1 MRTWLKVTI
10 GIIVSLIIIF
20 IVGGYILYNSL
31 LESLPIYQG
40 ELKAPSLKSEVKI
53 YFDSLAVP
61 YIVANT
67 DEDVS
72 FTLGYLHASERI
84 FSMDMM
90 RRAGEGR
97 LSEIFGVE
105 TLPFDKM
112 FRTVGLGR
120 TAKMIKEKMN
130 PEGLKLLEA
139 YSRGVNFYIEE
150 KKNDYPVEFDVLGY
164 QPEEWKPEH
173 SIIVIR
179 MMAWELNLGWWTD
192 LTFTELVQKLGE
204 EKVKEILPGYPENA
218 PTIIPSDI
226 KKFSQINSNFIET
239 DKAFRKFIG
248 MTGTHL
254 GSNNWVV
261 NSQMSASGKPIIA
274 NDPHLAYRAP
284 GIWYAAVIKSPNL
297 PDGKAGWNAAGVTLP
312 GVPGIVIG
320 KNENISWTLTN
331 IMTDET
337 DFYFETLDSSRTK
350 YLLDGKWIDLNIIQ
364 DTIETRDGIRE
375 PIEIK
380 YTHRGPIIS
389 NIHPYTFVFNKDES
403 TYPPISMR
411 WLGNEFSDEMDAFL
425 KINKAKNWNE
435 FKSAVEKFNTPGQN
449 FVYADREGNIG
460 YIFGGALPIR
470 PNNATTFV
478 FDGSTA
484 KNDWKGFVPRNELPY
499 LFNPSANLPTGQA
512 GFIATANNKVMK
524 DFKYHITNLWEPSS
538 RIERITELLQSKQK
552 HSVEDYMKYQE
563 DILSPY
569 AKQIVPYI
577 LFAFQDVEVKDK
589 NLSRALQLLE
599 EWNYEMDKYQQ
610 APAIFLTFFDKLM
623 KNIYMDE
630 MGEDLFNQYVFLAN
644 VPYRNIPELLQNPF
658 SDWFND
664 VKKNERKTR
673 DDVIRES
680 MNDALDELENK
691 LGKEVKFWQWGN
703 LHTVTFKHA
712 FAGVSWILDEVINI
726 GPYEISGDGTTIFN
740 TEYSFSESIEKY
752 PLFRHEPFDCE
763 LGPSMRFIYDFAKPD
778 EFYLILTTG
787 QSGNI
792 FSDHYKDQTELFLNG
807 KYMKIRTDEAS
818 ITNQQNSLLRLL
830 PK

>member
-10 GIIVSLIIIF
+10 GIILSLIIIF
-20 IVGGYILYNSL
+20 IVGGYIFYNSL
-31 LESLPIYQG
+31 TESLPVYEG
-40 ELKAPSLKSEVKI
+40 ELKASSLKSEVKI

-61 YIVANT
+61 YIIAEN

-72 FTLGYLHASERI
+72 FALGYLHARERM
-84 FSMDMM
+84 FSMDMI

-112 FRTVGLGR
+112 FRTVGLNR

-130 PEGLKLLEA
+130 PEALKLLEA
-139 YSRGVNFYIEE
+139 YSRGVNFYLEE
-150 KKNDYPVEFDVLGY
+150 KKNEYAVEFDVLSY

-192 LTFTELVQKLGE
+192 LAFTELVQKLGE

-226 KKFSQINSNFIET
+226 KKFAQINTNFIET

-284 GIWYAAVIKSPNL
+284 GIWYAGVIKSPT
-297 PDGKAGWNAAGVTLP
+297 WNAAGVSLP

-320 KNENISWTLTN
+320 KNENISWTLTS

-350 YLLDGKWIDLNIIQ
+350 YLLDGNWQDLTIIA

-380 YTHRGPIIS
+380 YTHRGPMIS
-389 NIHPYTFVFNKDES
+389 NIHPYNFIFNKDES
-403 TYPPISMR
+403 TYPTISMR

-425 KINKAKNWNE
+425 QINKAKNWGE
-435 FKSAVEKFNTPGQN
+435 FKSAVEKFSIPGQN
-449 FVYADREGNIG
+449 FVYAERDGNIG
-460 YIFGGALPIR
+460 YAFGGALPIR
-470 PNNATTFV
+470 PNNTTTFV
-478 FDGSTA
+478 FDGTST
-484 KNDWKGFVPRNELPY
+484 KNDWKGFVSRNELPY
-499 LFNPSANLPTGQA
+499 LFNPSANLPDGKA
-512 GFIATANNKVMK
+512 GYIATANNKVIK

-538 RIERITELLQSKQK
+538 RIERITELLQAKSK
-552 HSVEDYMKYQE
+552 HSVEDYMSYQD

-569 AKQIVPYI
+569 AKSIVPYI
-577 LFAFQDVEVKDK
+577 LFAFQDAEVKDE
-589 NLSRALQLLE
+589 NLAKSLQLLR

-623 KNIYMDE
+623 KNIYLDE
-630 MGEDLFNQYVFLAN
+630 MGDDLFNQYVFLAN
-644 VPYRNIPELLQNPF
+644 VPYRNILELLQNPF
-658 SDWFND
+658 SVWYND
-664 VKKNERKTR
+664 VKQNEMKTR
-673 DDVIRES
+673 DVIIRQNLTE
-680 MNDALDELENK
+680 AIDELENK
-691 LGKEVKFWQWGN
+691 LGKDVKDWQWGR

-712 FAGVSWILDEVINI
+712 FSGASGLLDGVINI

-740 TEYSFSESIEKY
+740 TEYAFSESIEKY

-763 LGPSMRFIYDFAKPD
+763 LGPSMRFIYDFSKPD

-807 KYMKIRTDEAS
+807 KYMKIRTDEKS
-818 ITNQQNSLLRLL
+818 IINQGNKFLRIL
-830 PK
+830 P

>member
-20 IVGGYILYNSL
+20 IIGGYIFYNSL
-31 LESLPIYQG
+31 TESLPVYEG
-40 ELKAPSLKSEVKI
+40 ELNAPSLKSEVKI

-61 YIVANT
+61 YIFAEN
-67 DEDVS
+67 DEDAS
-72 FTLGYLHASERI
+72 FTLGYLHARERM
-84 FSMDMM
+84 FSMDMI

-105 TLPFDKM
+105 TLPFDRM
-112 FRTVGLGR
+112 FRTVGLSR
-120 TAKMIKEKMN
+120 TVKMIKDKMN

-139 YSRGVNFYIEE
+139 YSRGVNFYLEE
-150 KKNDYPVEFDVLGY
+150 KKNKYPVEFDVLGY

-179 MMAWELNLGWWTD
+179 MIAWELNLGWWTD

-204 EKVKEILPGYPENA
+204 EKVQEILPDYPENA
-218 PTIIPSDI
+218 PTIIPSEI
-226 KKFSQINSNFIET
+226 KKFAQININFIET

-284 GIWYAAVIKSPNL
+284 GIWYVAVIKSPT
-297 PDGKAGWNAAGVTLP
+297 WNAAGVTLP
-312 GVPGIVIG
+312 GVPGVVIG
-320 KNENISWTLTN
+320 KNDNISWTLTS

-350 YLLDGKWIDLNIIQ
+350 YLLDGSWKDLIVIE
-364 DTIETRDGIRE
+364 DTINTRDGIKE
-375 PIEIK
+375 PIEIN

-389 NIHPYTFVFNKDES
+389 GIHPYTFVFNNDET

-435 FKSAVEKFNTPGQN
+435 FKSAVEKFNIPGQN

-460 YIFGGALPIR
+460 YAFGGALPIR
-470 PNNATTFV
+470 SGITTTFL
-478 FDGSTA
+478 FDGSTS
-484 KNDWKGFVPRNELPY
+484 KSDWQGFVPRNELPSLY
-499 LFNPSANLPTGQA
+499 DPPANY
-512 GFIATANNKVMK
+512 IATANNKVTK

-538 RIERITELLQSKQK
+538 RIERITELLQAKSK
-552 HSVEDYMKYQE
+552 HSVEDYMNYQE
-563 DILSPY
+563 DIYSPY
-569 AKQIVPYI
+569 AKNIVPYI
-577 LFAFQDVEVKDK
+577 LFTFENVEVKDK
-589 NLSRALQLLE
+589 NLGKSLQLLR
-599 EWNYEMDKYQQ
+599 EWNFEMDKYQQ

-623 KNIYMDE
+623 KNIYLDE

-644 VPYRNIPELLQNPF
+644 VPYRNILDLLQNPY
-658 SDWFND
+658 SAWYND
-664 VKKNERKTR
+664 VKKNARKTR
-673 DDVIRES
+673 DDVIKQS
-680 MNDALDELENK
+680 LTDALDELESK
-691 LGKEVKFWQWGN
+691 LGKDVKDWQWGRI
-703 LHTVTFKHA
+703 HTVTFKHA
-712 FAGVSWILDEVINI
+712 FNGVSGLLDDVINI

-740 TEYSFSESIEKY
+740 TEYAFSESIEEF
-752 PLFRHEPFDCE
+752 PLFQHEPFDCE
-763 LGPSMRFIYDFAKPD
+763 LGPSMRFIYDFARPD

-807 KYMKIRTDEAS
+807 KYMKIHTDEES
-818 ITNQQNSLLRLL
+818 IEVPQNKLLRIL

>member
-1 MRTWLKVTI
+1 MCTWLKVTM
-10 GIIVSLIIIF
+10 GIIFSLIIIF
-20 IVGGYILYNSL
+20 IVGGYIFYNSL
-31 LESLPIYQG
+31 TESLPNYTG

-61 YIVANT
+61 YIFAEN
-67 DEDVS
+67 DEDAA
-72 FTLGYLHASERI
+72 FTLGYLHARERM
-84 FSMDMM
+84 FSMDMI

-112 FRTVGLGR
+112 FRTVGLSR
-120 TAKMIKEKMN
+120 TAEMIKNRMN
-130 PEGLKLLEA
+130 PEALKLLEA
-139 YSRGVNFYIEE
+139 YSRGVNFYLEE
-150 KKNDYPVEFDVLGY
+150 KKNKYPVEFDVLGY

-192 LTFTELVQKLGE
+192 LAFTELVQKLGE

-226 KKFSQINSNFIET
+226 KKFAQINTNFIET

-284 GIWYAAVIKSPNL
+284 GIWYAAVIKSPS
-297 PDGKAGWNAAGVTLP
+297 WNAAGVTLP

-320 KNENISWTLTN
+320 KNENISWTLTS

-350 YLLDGKWIDLNIIQ
+350 YLLDGKWKDLIILE

-375 PIEIK
+375 PIQIK

-389 NIHPYTFVFNKDES
+389 GIHPYNFIFNKDEIS
-403 TYPPISMR
+403 YPPISMR
-411 WLGNEFSDEMDAFL
+411 WIGNEFSDEMDAFL
-425 KINKAKNWNE
+425 KINKAKNWSE
-435 FKSAVEKFNTPGQN
+435 FKSAVEKFNIPGQN
-449 FVYADREGNIG
+449 FVYAERDENIG
-460 YIFGGALPIR
+460 YAFGGALPIR
-470 PNNATTFV
+470 SNNATTFV
-478 FDGSTA
+478 FDGTSS

-499 LFNPSANLPTGQA
+499 LFNPTRN
-512 GFIATANNKVMK
+512 FIATANNKVIK

-538 RIERITELLQSKQK
+538 RIERITELLQSKSK
-552 HSVEDYMKYQE
+552 HSVEDYMTYQQ

-569 AKQIVPYI
+569 AKIIVPYI
-577 LFAFQDVEVKDK
+577 FFAFQDAEVKDE
-589 NLSRALQLLE
+589 NLSQSLRLLR

-610 APAIFLTFFDKLM
+610 APAIFLTFFDMLM

-644 VPYRNIPELLQNPF
+644 VPYRNILELLQNPF
-658 SDWFND
+658 SDWYND

-673 DDVIRES
+673 DDVIRQS

-691 LGKEVKFWQWGN
+691 IGKDVKDWQWGR

-712 FAGVSWILDEVINI
+712 FSGASGLLDGVINI

-740 TEYSFSESIEKY
+740 TEYAFSESIEKY

-792 FSDHYKDQTELFLNG
+792 FSDHYQDQTELFLNG
-807 KYMKIRTDEAS
+807 KYMKIRTDAAS
-818 ITNQQNSLLRLL
+818 ITNQGNSLLKLL

>member
-10 GIIVSLIIIF
+10 GIIMSLIIIF
-20 IVGGYILYNSL
+20 VIGGYIFYKSL
-31 LESLPIYQG
+31 LESLPVYEG

-61 YIVANT
+61 YIFAED

-72 FTLGYLHASERI
+72 FALGYLHARERM
-84 FSMDMM
+84 FSMDMI

-97 LSEIFGVE
+97 LSEIFGTE
-105 TLPFDKM
+105 TIPFDRM
-112 FRTVGLGR
+112 FRTIGLDQ

-139 YSRGVNFYIEE
+139 YSSGVNFYLEE
-150 KKNDYPVEFDVLGY
+150 KKNKYPVEFDVLGY

-192 LTFTELVQKLGE
+192 LAFTELGQKLGE
-204 EKVKEILPGYPENA
+204 EKVKEILPGYPDNA
-218 PTIIPSDI
+218 PTIIPPEI
-226 KKFSQINSNFIET
+226 KKFAQVNTNFIET

-254 GSNNWVV
+254 GSNNWVI
-261 NSQMSASGKPIIA
+261 NSQMSVSGKPIIA

-284 GIWYAAVIKSPNL
+284 GIWYAGVIKSPQ
-297 PDGKAGWNAAGVTLP
+297 WNAAGVTLP

-337 DFYFETLDSSRTK
+337 DFYIETLDSSRTK
-350 YLLDGKWIDLNIIQ
+350 YLLDGNWKDLIIIE
-364 DTIETRDGIRE
+364 DTIKTRDGIKE

-389 NIHPYTFVFNKDES
+389 NIHPYNLVYNSDES

-425 KINKAKNWNE
+425 KINKAKNWSE
-435 FKSAVEKFNTPGQN
+435 FKSAVEKFNIPGQN
-449 FVYADREGNIG
+449 FVYADLPDGKAGNEGNIG
-460 YIFGGALPIR
+460 YVFGGALPIR
-470 PNNATTFV
+470 PANATTFV
-478 FDGSTA
+478 FDGSSS

-499 LFNPSANLPTGQA
+499 LFNPPQSY
-512 GFIATANNKVMK
+512 IATANNKVIK

-552 HSVEDYMKYQE
+552 HSAEDYMKYQE
-563 DILSPY
+563 DIYSPY
-569 AKQIVPYI
+569 AKTIVPYL
-577 LFAFQDVEVKDK
+577 LFAFKNLEVKDE
-589 NLSRALQLLE
+589 NLAQSLKLLR

-644 VPYRNIPELLQNPF
+644 VPYRNILELLQNPF
-658 SDWFND
+658 SDWYND

-673 DDVIRES
+673 DDVIRQS
-680 MNDALDELENK
+680 LTDALDELERK
-691 LGKEVKFWQWGN
+691 LGKEVKDWQWGK

-712 FAGVSWILDEVINI
+712 FSGVSGLLDDVINI
-726 GPYEISGDGTTIFN
+726 GPFEISGDGTTIFN
-740 TEYSFSESIEKY
+740 TEYAFSESIEKY

-818 ITNQQNSLLRLL
+818 IKNSGNKLLRIL
-830 PK
+830 P

>member
-10 GIIVSLIIIF
+10 GIVISLIVIF
-20 IVGGYILYNSL
+20 IIGGYILYNSL
-31 LESLPIYQG
+31 TESLPTYDGQLI
-40 ELKAPSLKSEVKI
+40 APSLKSEVKI
-53 YFDSLAVP
+53 YFDSLAVS
-61 YIVANT
+61 YIFADN
-67 DEDVS
+67 DEDVA
-72 FTLGYLHASERI
+72 FTLGYLHASERM
-84 FSMDMM
+84 FSMDMI

-112 FRTVGLGR
+112 FRTVGIGR

-130 PEGLKLLEA
+130 PEALKILEA
-139 YSRGVNFYIEE
+139 YSRGVNFYLEE
-150 KKNDYPVEFDVLGY
+150 KKNKYPVEFDVLGY

-226 KKFSQINSNFIET
+226 KKFTQINTNFIET

-248 MTGTHL
+248 MKGTHL

-261 NSQMSASGKPIIA
+261 NSQMSSSGKPIIA

-284 GIWYAAVIKSPNL
+284 GIWYAAVIRSP
-297 PDGKAGWNAAGVTLP
+297 DWNAAGVTLP

-320 KNENISWTLTN
+320 KNDNISWTLTN

-337 DFYFETLDSSRTK
+337 DFYFETLDSTRTK
-350 YLLDGKWIDLNIIQ
+350 YLLDDKWNDLIIVE
-364 DTIETRDGIRE
+364 DTIETREGIKE

-380 YTHRGPIIS
+380 YTHHGPIIS
-389 NIHPYTFVFNKDES
+389 NIHPYNFVFNKDES

-411 WLGNEFSDEMDAFL
+411 WLGNDFSDELYAFL
-425 KINKAKNWNE
+425 LINKAKNWTE
-435 FKSAVEKFNTPGQN
+435 FKTAVEKFDIPGQN
-449 FVYADREGNIG
+449 FVYADNNENIG
-460 YIFGGALPIR
+460 YVFGGALPIR
-470 PNNATTFV
+470 TNNATTFV
-478 FDGSTA
+478 YDGSSS
-484 KNDWKGFVPRNELPY
+484 KNDWKGFVPRNELPHM
-499 LFNPSANLPTGQA
+499 LNPNIGY
-512 GFIATANNKVMK
+512 IATANNKVMK

-538 RIERITELLQSKQK
+538 RIERITELLQSKSI
-552 HSVEDYMKYQE
+552 HSVEDYMNYQS
-563 DILSPY
+563 DVKSPY
-569 AKQIVPYI
+569 ARQIVPYI
-577 LFAFQDVEVKDK
+577 LSAFKNVEIGDE
-589 NLSRALQLLE
+589 NLKESLKLLE
-599 EWNYEMDKYQQ
+599 EWSSFNFEMNKYLQT
-610 APAIFLTFFDKLM
+610 PAIFLTFFDKLM
-623 KNIYMDE
+623 KNIYLDE
-630 MGEDLFNQYVFLAN
+630 MGEDLFNQYIFLAN
-644 VPYRNIPELLQNPF
+644 VPYRNVLELLQNPN
-658 SDWFND
+658 SVWFND
-664 VKKNERKTR
+664 VKNNKRKTR

-680 MNDALDELENK
+680 LTDALDKLEKNF
-691 LGKEVKFWQWGN
+691 GKYVKDWQWGR

-712 FAGVSWILDEVINI
+712 FAGVSSLLDEVINI

-740 TEYSFSESIEKY
+740 TEYAFYESIEKY
-752 PLFRHEPFDCE
+752 PLFSHEPFDCE
-763 LGPSMRFIYDFAKPD
+763 LGPSMRFIYDFAVPD

-807 KYMKIRTDEAS
+807 KYMKIRTDEKS
-818 ITNQQNSLLRLL
+818 VTSQGNHLLRLL

>member
-10 GIIVSLIIIF
+10 GIILSLIIIF
-20 IVGGYILYNSL
+20 IVGGYIFYNSL
-31 LESLPIYQG
+31 LESLPVYEG
-40 ELKAPSLKSEVKI
+40 ELKASTLKSEVKI

-61 YIVANT
+61 YIIADN

-72 FTLGYLHASERI
+72 FALGYLHARERM
-84 FSMDMM
+84 FSMDMI

-112 FRTVGLGR
+112 FRTVGLSK
-120 TAKMIKEKMN
+120 TVKIIKEKMN

-139 YSRGVNFYIEE
+139 YSRGVNFYLEE
-150 KKNDYPVEFDVLGY
+150 KKNEFPVEFDVLGY

-192 LTFTELVQKLGE
+192 LAFTELVQKLGE
-204 EKVKEILPGYPENA
+204 ERVKEILPDYPENA
-218 PTIIPSDI
+218 STIIPSDI
-226 KKFSQINSNFIET
+226 KKFAQINTNFIET

-284 GIWYAAVIKSPNL
+284 GIWYAAIIKSPQ
-297 PDGKAGWNAAGVTLP
+297 WNAAGVTLP

-320 KNENISWTLTN
+320 KNENISWTLTS

-350 YLLDGKWIDLNIIQ
+350 YLLDGNWKALIIVE

-380 YTHRGPIIS
+380 YTHRGPVIS
-389 NIHPYTFVFNKDES
+389 NIHPYNFVFNKDEL

-435 FKSAVEKFNTPGQN
+435 FKSAVEKFNIPGQN
-449 FVYADREGNIG
+449 FVYADKDGNIG
-460 YIFGGALPIR
+460 YAFGGALPIR
-470 PNNATTFV
+470 NDNTSTFV
-478 FDGSTA
+478 FDGSTS
-484 KNDWKGFVPRNELPY
+484 KSDWKGFVPRNELPY
-499 LFNPSANLPTGQA
+499 LFNPSQN
-512 GFIATANNKVMK
+512 FIATANNKVIK

-538 RIERITELLQSKQK
+538 RIERITELLQAKSK

-563 DILSPY
+563 DIFSPY
-569 AKQIVPYI
+569 AKAVVPYI
-577 LFAFQDVEVKDK
+577 LFAFQDAEVKDE
-589 NLSRALQLLE
+589 NLAQSLKLLR

-610 APAIFLTFFDKLM
+610 SPAVFLTFFDKLM

-644 VPYRNIPELLQNPF
+644 VPYRNITELLQNPF
-658 SDWFND
+658 SDWYNN

-680 MNDALDELENK
+680 WNDALDELESK
-691 LGKEVKFWQWGN
+691 LGKDVKDWQWGK

-712 FAGVSWILDEVINI
+712 FSGASGLLDGVINI

-752 PLFRHEPFDCE
+752 PLFSHEPFDCE
-763 LGPSMRFIYDFAKPD
+763 LGPSMRFIYDFAKLD

-792 FSDHYKDQTELFLNG
+792 FSDHYKDQTELFLSG
-807 KYMKIRTDEAS
+807 KYMNISTDEES
-818 ITNQQNSLLRLL
+818 IEAPKNKLLRLL

>member
-20 IVGGYILYNSL
+20 IVGGYIFYNSL
-31 LESLPIYQG
+31 TESLPVYEG
-40 ELKAPSLKSEVKI
+40 ELKAPSLKSEVRI
-53 YFDSLAVP
+53 YFDSLAIP
-61 YIVANT
+61 SIFAEN
-67 DEDVS
+67 DEDAA
-72 FTLGYLHASERI
+72 FTLGYLHARERM
-84 FSMDMM
+84 FSMDMI

-97 LSEIFGVE
+97 LSEIFGTE
-105 TLPFDKM
+105 TVPFDRM
-112 FRTVGLGR
+112 FRTVGLAR
-120 TAKMIKEKMN
+120 TAKMIKDKMN

-139 YSRGVNFYIEE
+139 YSRGVNFYLEE
-150 KKNDYPVEFDVLGY
+150 KKNEYPVEFDVLGY
-164 QPEEWKPEH
+164 EPEEWKPEH

-192 LTFTELVQKLGE
+192 LAFTELVQKLGE
-204 EKVKEILPGYPENA
+204 EKVKEILPDYPENA
-218 PTIIPSDI
+218 PTIIPPEI
-226 KKFSQINSNFIET
+226 KKVTKGVTKFAQINSNFIET

-284 GIWYAAVIKSPNL
+284 GIWYAAVIKSPT
-297 PDGKAGWNAAGVTLP
+297 WNAAGVTLP

-320 KNENISWTLTN
+320 KNDNISWTLTN

-337 DFYFETLDSSRTK
+337 DFYYETLDSSRTK
-350 YLLDGKWIDLNIIQ
+350 YLLDGNWKDLEIIE
-364 DTIETRDGIRE
+364 DTIYTRDGIKE
-375 PIEIK
+375 PVEIK

-389 NIHPYTFVFNKDES
+389 NIHPYNFVYNNDET

-411 WLGNEFSDEMDAFL
+411 WLGNEFSDEMDAFF
-425 KINKAKNWNE
+425 KINKAKNWSE
-435 FKSAVEKFNTPGQN
+435 FKSAVEKFNIPGQN

-460 YIFGGALPIR
+460 YVFGGALPIR
-470 PNNATTFV
+470 TSNAATFL
-478 FDGSTA
+478 FDGSTS
-484 KNDWKGFVPRNELPY
+484 KNDWKGFVPRNDLPF
-499 LFNPSANLPTGQA
+499 LINPTANLPAGQA
-512 GFIATANNKVMK
+512 GYIATANNKVIK

-552 HSVEDYMKYQE
+552 HTAEDYMNYQE
-563 DILSPY
+563 DIYSPY
-569 AKQIVPYI
+569 AMSIVPYI
-577 LFAFQDVEVKDK
+577 IFAFQDVEVKDK
-589 NLSRALQLLE
+589 NLSQSLQLMR

-630 MGEDLFNQYVFLAN
+630 MGDDLFNQYVFLAN
-644 VPYRNIPELLQNPF
+644 VPYRNILALLQNPF
-658 SDWFND
+658 SSWYND
-664 VKKNERKTR
+664 IKKNERKTR
-673 DDVIRES
+673 DDVIRQS
-680 MNDALDELENK
+680 FSDALDELERTISK
-691 LGKEVKFWQWGN
+691 DVKDWQWGK

-712 FAGVSWILDEVINI
+712 FSGVSGLLDNVINI

-740 TEYSFSESIEKY
+740 TEYSFSGSIEEI
-752 PLFRHEPFDCE
+752 PLFRHDPFDCE

-792 FSDHYKDQTELFLNG
+792 FSDHYKDQTELFLSG
-807 KYMKIRTDEAS
+807 KYMKIKTGDELIEIS
-818 ITNQQNSLLRLL
+818 KNKLLRLL

>member
-10 GIIVSLIIIF
+10 GIVLSLIIIF
-20 IVGGYILYNSL
+20 VVGGYIFYNSL
-31 LESLPIYQG
+31 LESLPVYEG
-40 ELKAPSLKSEVKI
+40 ELWVSMPSAKVPSLKAEVKI

-61 YIVANT
+61 YIISQN

-72 FTLGYLHASERI
+72 FTLGYLHASERM
-84 FSMDMM
+84 FSMDMI
-90 RRAGEGR
+90 RRAAEGR
-97 LSEIFGVE
+97 LSEVFGVE

-112 FRTVGLGR
+112 FRTVGLSR
-120 TAKMIKEKMN
+120 TAMMIKEKMN
-130 PEGLKLLEA
+130 PDALKLLEA
-139 YSRGVNFYIEE
+139 YSRGVNYYLEE
-150 KKNDYPVEFDVLGY
+150 KKNKYPVEFDVLGY

-226 KKFSQINSNFIET
+226 KKFAQINNNFIDT
-239 DKAFRKFIG
+239 DKAFRKFFG

-261 NSQMSASGKPIIA
+261 NSQMSGSGKPIIA

-284 GIWYAAVIKSPNL
+284 GIWYAAVIKSL
-297 PDGKAGWNAAGVTLP
+297 DWNAAGVTLP

-320 KNENISWTLTN
+320 KNDNISWTLTS

-337 DFYFETLDSSRTK
+337 DFYFETLDSTRTK
-350 YLLDGKWIDLNIIQ
+350 YLLDGKWKDLIVIE

-389 NIHPYTFVFNKDES
+389 NIHPYNLVYNQDES

-435 FKSAVEKFNTPGQN
+435 FKSAVEKFNIPGQN
-449 FVYADREGNIG
+449 FVYADLPDGKAGKEGNIG
-460 YIFGGALPIR
+460 YVFGGALPIR

-478 FDGSTA
+478 FDGSTT
-484 KNDWKGFVPRNELPY
+484 KNDWKGFVSRNELPY
-499 LFNPSANLPTGQA
+499 LFNPSQNYIG
-512 GFIATANNKVMK
+512 TANNKVIK

-538 RIERITELLQSKQK
+538 RIERITELLQSKNK
-552 HSVEDYMKYQE
+552 HSAEGYMKYQE
-563 DILSPY
+563 DFLSPY

-577 LFAFQDVEVKDK
+577 IFAFQDAEVKDK
-589 NLSRALQLLE
+589 NLSQSLKLLR

-630 MGEDLFNQYVFLAN
+630 MGEDLFDQYVFLAN

-658 SDWFND
+658 SDWYNN

-691 LGKEVKFWQWGN
+691 LGKDVKDWQWGK

-712 FAGVSWILDEVINI
+712 FAGVSWIIDEVVNI

-740 TEYSFSESIEKY
+740 TEYAFSESIEKY

-807 KYMKIRTDEAS
+807 KYMKIRTDDAS
-818 ITNQQNSLLRLL
+818 ITNQRNSLLRLL

>member
-10 GIIVSLIIIF
+10 GIVVSLIIIF
-20 IVGGYILYNSL
+20 VVGGYVFYNSL
-31 LESLPIYQG
+31 TESLPVYKG
-40 ELKAPSLKSEVKI
+40 ELNAPSLKSEVKI
-53 YFDSLAVP
+53 YFDSLVVP
-61 YIVANT
+61 YIFAEN
-67 DEDVS
+67 DEDAA
-72 FTLGYLHASERI
+72 FALGYLHARERM
-84 FSMDMM
+84 FSMDMI

-97 LSEIFGVE
+97 LSEIFGTE

-112 FRTVGLGR
+112 FRTVGLST

-139 YSRGVNFYIEE
+139 YSRGVNYYLEE
-150 KKNDYPVEFDVLGY
+150 KKNKYPVEFDALGY

-173 SIIVIR
+173 SIIIIR

-192 LTFTELVQKLGE
+192 LAFTELVQKFGE

-218 PTIIPSDI
+218 PTIIPPEI
-226 KKFSQINSNFIET
+226 KKFAQVNTNFIET

-261 NSQMSASGKPIIA
+261 NSQLSVSGKPIIA

-284 GIWYAAVIKSPNL
+284 GIWFAAVIKSPN
-297 PDGKAGWNAAGVTLP
+297 WNAAGVTLP

-320 KNENISWTLTN
+320 KNDNISWTLTS

-350 YLLDGKWIDLNIIQ
+350 YLQDGSWKDLEIIE
-364 DTIETRDGIRE
+364 DTIFSRDGIKE

-380 YTHRGPIIS
+380 FTHRGPIIS
-389 NIHPYTFVFNKDES
+389 NIHPYNFVYNNDES

-425 KINKAKNWNE
+425 GINKAKNWNE
-435 FKSAVEKFNTPGQN
+435 FKFAVEKFNIPGQN
-449 FVYADREGNIG
+449 FIYADKEGNIG
-460 YIFGGALPIR
+460 YVFGGGLPIR
-470 PNNATTFV
+470 SGNSTTFL
-478 FDGSTA
+478 FDGSDS

-499 LFNPSANLPTGQA
+499 LFNPPANY
-512 GFIATANNKVMK
+512 IATANNKVIK

-538 RIERITELLQSKQK
+538 RIERITELLQSKSK
-552 HSVEDYMKYQE
+552 HSVEDYMKYQS
-563 DILSPY
+563 DVKSPY

-577 LFAFQDVEVKDK
+577 LYAFEKVDVKDE
-589 NLSRALQLLE
+589 NLRMSLQLMR

-644 VPYRNIPELLQNPF
+644 VPYRNVLELLQNPY
-658 SDWFND
+658 SDWYND
-664 VKKNERKTR
+664 VKKNEGKTR
-673 DDVIRES
+673 DDVIS
-680 MNDALDELENK
+680 QSLTDALDELENK
-691 LGKEVKFWQWGN
+691 FGKDVKDWQWGN
-703 LHTVTFKHA
+703 LHKVTFKHA
-712 FAGVSWILDEVINI
+712 FAGVSWIIDEVVNI

-740 TEYSFSESIEKY
+740 TEYAFSESIEEY
-752 PLFRHEPFDCE
+752 PLFRHKPFDCE

-792 FSDHYKDQTELFLNG
+792 FSDHYQDQTELFLNG
-807 KYMKIRTDEAS
+807 KYMKIRTNEES
-818 ITNQQNSLLRLL
+818 IKVPNNNLLRLL
-830 PK
+830 P

>member
-10 GIIVSLIIIF
+10 GIILSLIIIF
-20 IVGGYILYNSL
+20 VVGGYIFYNSL
-31 LESLPIYQG
+31 LESLPVYEG

-61 YIVANT
+61 YIIAEN

-72 FTLGYLHASERI
+72 FVLGYLHASERM
-84 FSMDMM
+84 FSMDII

-112 FRTVGLGR
+112 FRTVGLSR
-120 TAKMIKEKMN
+120 TAEMIKSKMN
-130 PEGLKLLEA
+130 PEALKLLEA
-139 YSRGVNFYIEE
+139 YSRGVNFYLEE
-150 KKNDYPVEFDVLGY
+150 KKNKYPIEFDVLGY

-204 EKVKEILPGYPENA
+204 EKVKEIFPNYPENA
-218 PTIIPSDI
+218 PTIIPADI

-284 GIWYAAVIKSPNL
+284 GIWYAAVIKSPS
-297 PDGKAGWNAAGVTLP
+297 WNAAGVTLP

-320 KNENISWTLTN
+320 KNDHVSWTLTN

-350 YLLDGKWIDLNIIQ
+350 YLLDGSWKDLIVVE
-364 DTIETRDGIRE
+364 DTIYTKDGIKE

-389 NIHPYTFVFNKDES
+389 NIHPYNFVYNQDES

-425 KINKAKNWNE
+425 KINKAKNRNE
-435 FKSAVEKFNTPGQN
+435 FKSSVEKFNIPGQN
-449 FVYADREGNIG
+449 FVYTDKEGNIG
-460 YIFGGALPIR
+460 YVFGGALPIR

-499 LFNPSANLPTGQA
+499 LFNPTQN
-512 GFIATANNKVMK
+512 FIATANNKVMK

-538 RIERITELLQSKQK
+538 RIERITELLQSKSK
-552 HSVEDYMKYQE
+552 HTSEDYMKYQE
-563 DILSPY
+563 DMLSPY

-577 LFAFQDVEVKDK
+577 IYAFQDVEVKDA
-589 NLSRALQLLE
+589 NLSQSLKLLR

-658 SDWFND
+658 SDWYND

-691 LGKEVKFWQWGN
+691 LGKDVKDWQWGN

-712 FAGVSWILDEVINI
+712 FGGVSWIIDEVVNI

-740 TEYSFSESIEKY
+740 TEYAFSESIEKY

-792 FSDHYKDQTELFLNG
+792 FSDNYKDQTELFLSG
-807 KYMKIRTDEAS
+807 KYMKIKTDDLA
-818 ITNQQNSLLRLL
+818 IKNSENKLLKIL
-830 PK
+830 PLDR